1 MGPFDNWLE
10 DLAEIGPLYPL
21 VGSEGFWV
29 AVVAFSASAFVFS
42 DNNITLDLPVST
54 QPGDLD
60 KQSVLNE
67 IDRCEEQN
75 LNGHMSVNSFNTNM
89 LINLKQS
96 VMNAETEQSL
106 EEIRNTLYQVTD
118 CKQDNSYYLP

>member
-1 MGPFDNWLE
+1 MTKSFV
-10 DLAEIGPLYPL
+10 ITI
-21 VGSEGFWV
+21 VIV

-42 DNNITLDLPVST
+42 YIKIILVLPLST

>member
-1 MGPFDNWLE
+1 MTKSFV
-10 DLAEIGPLYPL
+10 ITI
-21 VGSEGFWV
+21 VIV

-75 LNGHMSVNSFNTNM
+75 LNGHISVNSFNTNM
-89 LINLKQS
+89 GKYLKNVTFS
-96 VMNAETEQSL
+96 RYAEKPS
-106 EEIRNTLYQVTD
+106 
-118 CKQDNSYYLP
+118 

>member
-1 MGPFDNWLE
+1 
-10 DLAEIGPLYPL
+10 
-21 VGSEGFWV
+21 
-29 AVVAFSASAFVFS
+29 
-42 DNNITLDLPVST
+42 
-54 QPGDLD
+54 
-60 KQSVLNE
+60 
-67 IDRCEEQN
+67 
-75 LNGHMSVNSFNTNM
+75 M